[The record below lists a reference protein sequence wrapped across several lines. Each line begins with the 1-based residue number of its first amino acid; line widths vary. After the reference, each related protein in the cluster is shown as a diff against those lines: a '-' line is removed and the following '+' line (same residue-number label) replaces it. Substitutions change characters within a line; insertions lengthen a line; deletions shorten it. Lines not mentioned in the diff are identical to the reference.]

1 MPKRVPVTVCA
12 VVDEQTAN
20 LFNELLGN
28 TLCWTHQKS
37 EKKMRQEVAADKTWD
52 PPLASAEMKA
62 NSKGNSMN
70 DTRDFPRRLY
80 SDAIDATTII

>member
-1 MPKRVPVTVCA
+1 
-12 VVDEQTAN
+12 
-20 LFNELLGN
+20 
-28 TLCWTHQKS
+28 
-37 EKKMRQEVAADKTWD
+37 MRQEVAVDKTWD

-80 SDAIDATTII
+80 SDAIDATTIIWII